1 MGADLSVYLSS
12 AVIATFPPNL
22 TMKEAAD
29 YRMLQAIALVE
40 SGANPNAIGDNGNAR
55 GAWQMHRAAWVDA
68 NRYRKIKGL
77 KSYGWTMWPEVE
89 AQRESAL
96 GYIWLLQ
103 DRFASDGVD
112 NPDPRSLYLAYSMG
126 YVGYKRAKGN
136 EPVSKLDAAARVD
149 NIFRF
154 GQ

>member
-12 AVIATFPPNL
+12 AVIATFPPNISV
-22 TMKEAAD
+22 KEAAE

-40 SGANPNAIGDNGNAR
+40 SGANPAAIGDGGNAR
-55 GAWQMHRAAWVDA
+55 GAWQMHRAAWIDS
-68 NRYRKIKGL
+68 NRYRKLRGL
-77 KSYGWTMWPEVE
+77 AHYSWSRWPEVE

-103 DRFASDGVD
+103 ERFASDGVD
-112 NPDPRSLYLAYSMG
+112 NPDPKSLYLAYSMG
-126 YVGYKRAKGN
+126 YIGYKRAAGN
-136 EPVSKLDAAARVD
+136 EPVSKLEAAARVD
-149 NIFRF
+149 NIFRL